1 MPLEIPG
8 LQGHNYT
15 MLDWLA
21 VILSPIVGAGSGSL
35 FTRWLTGKTRP
46 ATREKPVRASSGVG
60 ERVDDLEEWRDRAET
75 VLGAHE
81 RELRRLSGEIR
92 STRLLLDVFLIL
104 LLAACAA
111 GYWLYR

>member
-1 MPLEIPG
+1 
-8 LQGHNYT
+8 

-35 FTRWLTGKTRP
+35 FTRWLSGKIRP
-46 ATREKPVRASSGVG
+46 PAREKPARASSGVG
-60 ERVDDLEEWRDRAET
+60 ERVDELEEWRDRAET

-81 RELRRLSGEIR
+81 REIRRLSGEIR
-92 STRLLLDVFLIL
+92 STRVLLDVFLVL

-111 GYWLYR
+111 VYWLLR

>member
-1 MPLEIPG
+1 
-8 LQGHNYT
+8 

-35 FTRWLTGKTRP
+35 FNRLFTGKGRP
-46 ATREKPVRASSGVG
+46 PTREKPTRVSAGVG

-81 RELRRLSGEIR
+81 REMRRLSGEIR
-92 STRLLLDVFLIL
+92 STRILLDVFLIL
-104 LLAACAA
+104 LLVACAA
-111 GYWLYR
+111 GFWLYR